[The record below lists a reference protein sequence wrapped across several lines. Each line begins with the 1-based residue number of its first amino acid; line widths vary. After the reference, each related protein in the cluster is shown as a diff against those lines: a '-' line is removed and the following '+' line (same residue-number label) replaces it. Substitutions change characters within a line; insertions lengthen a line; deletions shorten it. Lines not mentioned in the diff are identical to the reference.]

1 MTRTHVT
8 IELSSAMKTLR
19 GCSYVDKS
27 DSATSRIMSRICSP
41 RASFSSRLI
50 LRAAVRSAIDQCC
63 SMDQEMDVE
72 CLLED
77 AFSMVVRNK
86 V

>member
-1 MTRTHVT
+1 MSINRDT
-8 IELSSAMKTLR
+8 
-19 GCSYVDKS
+19 